1 MKENE
6 QDLLSISDAAAYLG
20 VSINTLRRWDES
32 GKLKPV
38 RNPINDYR
46 MYRRSDLEPFK
57 PSYRLAEATD
67 GSILNYFALTPAN
80 IETNSNLREPQQDA
94 HRRAREHFEQSS
106 SPAILQIPVGCG
118 KTGVIASLPFG
129 IAHGRILVIAPNVTI
144 RNGIF
149 EALDTS
155 SVKNFLR
162 LTEIITDPSKLP
174 FCAIL
179 DGKDA
184 NVHDCVASHFVITNI
199 QQLASSA
206 DRWLPKFPP
215 NFFDMILID
224 EGHHN
229 VAPSWR
235 KVFERFPQAKVVSL
249 TATPFRGDGKPL
261 NGTIVYRYPFTKA
274 MLKGYIKTITALNAA
289 PSQLSFTYRGETH
302 AHTLEEVLAL
312 REEQWFRKGVALSPE
327 CNRAIVDKSIQ
338 KLSEMRTQAGHNH
351 QIIAVACSVDHAKQV
366 RSLYEERSLKAREIY
381 SEMDNEE
388 KEQILALLKQGS
400 LDCIVQ
406 VQMLGEGFDHPSLS
420 IAAIFRPYLSLSPYI
435 QFVGRIMRVVVNGQ
449 PENPDNHGYVVSHV
463 GLNNEKHWNDFKEF
477 DLDDQA
483 TILKWIHGEEGG
495 DETGETEPSGSKR
508 PRRFDGGIQSASEVI
523 SHFMRESF
531 LDPEDD
537 RVVEKLLAT
546 EIPGT
551 GLTIKDLGVTSEG
564 LREILRKKYH
574 SEQGA
579 EAPTPALVVTPQRAR
594 QAARTRL
601 SERLNSV
608 GLRVLS
614 DLSLGRKGREIG
626 RYVLK
631 NPRMENVKAIS
642 KLLNQKANEC
652 VGKDT
657 GSRPD
662 WSEEELRKVM
672 ECLDALGDEL
682 RDMIRSTIPS
692 KN

>member
-1 MKENE
+1 MNEEEKEF
-6 QDLLSISDAAAYLG
+6 LSIREAAEYLG
-20 VSINTLRRWDES
+20 VSVNTLRRWDES

-38 RNPINDYR
+38 RNPANDYR
-46 MYRRSDLEPFK
+46 MYRRSDLEPYK
-57 PSYRLAEATD
+57 VSYRIAETTD
-67 GSILNYFALTPAN
+67 EVITNYFITTPAS
-80 IETNSNLREPQQDA
+80 IEANNKLREPQREA
-94 HRRAREHFEQSS
+94 HHHVREHFENTST
-106 SPAILQIPVGCG
+106 PAILQIPVGCG
-118 KTGVIASLPFG
+118 KTGVIASLPYG
-129 IAHGRILVIAPNVTI
+129 IARGRILVIAPNVTI

-149 EALDTS
+149 DALDTS

-162 LTEIITDPSKLP
+162 KTDVISDPSKLP
-174 FCAIL
+174 FAAIL

-235 KVFERFPQAKVVSL
+235 KIFDRFPQAKVVSL
-249 TATPFRGDGKPL
+249 TATPFRGDGQPL
-261 NGTIVYRYPFTKA
+261 NGSIVYQYPFTKA

-289 PSQLSFTYRGETH
+289 PSELTFTYRGEMH

-327 CNRAIVDKSIQ
+327 CNRAIVEKSIQ
-338 KLSEMRTQAGHNH
+338 KLSEMRTQTGHNH

-366 RSLYEERSLKAREIY
+366 RSLYEERGLKAREIY
-381 SEMDNEE
+381 SEMNPEE
-388 KEQILALLKQGS
+388 KDQVIALLRQGT

-420 IAAIFRPYLSLSPYI
+420 IAAVFRPYLSLSPYI
-435 QFVGRIMRVVVNGQ
+435 QFIGRIMRVVAEGQ
-449 PENPDNHGYVVSHV
+449 PENPDNHGYVISHV
-463 GLNNEKHWNDFKEF
+463 GLNNEQHWNDFKEF

-483 TILKWIHGEEGG
+483 TILKWIHADGDNATDGESESSG
-495 DETGETEPSGSKR
+495 TGR
-508 PRRFDGGIQSASEVI
+508 PRRFDGGMQGANEVI

-537 RVVEKLLAT
+537 RVVARLLAT

-551 GLTIKDLGVTSEG
+551 GLTIQDLGITLEA

-574 SEQGA
+574 SEQGS
-579 EAPTPALVVTPQRAR
+579 EAPTPSLAVTPQRGR

-601 SERLNSV
+601 SERLNAV
-608 GLRVLS
+608 GIRVLS
-614 DLSLGRKGREIG
+614 DLNLGRKGREIG
-626 RYVLK
+626 RHVLK
-631 NPRMENVKAIS
+631 NPRMENVKAIA
-642 KLLNQKANEC
+642 KLLNEEANAC

-657 GSRPD
+657 ATRPD
-662 WSEEELRKVM
+662 WSEPELRKAM
-672 ECLDALGDEL
+672 ECLDAIGDEL
-682 RDMIRSTIPS
+682 RDKIRSQIPI
-692 KN
+692 KD